1 MTGPP
6 GSSHFS
12 RCRGRR
18 VVRVSLPL
26 PWRLVVGG
34 VRPKSGPE
42 TERDDKVL
50 PLNMGWREAS
60 VKIRSPVPQKAEAT

>member
-50 PLNMGWREAS
+50 PLNMGW
-60 VKIRSPVPQKAEAT
+60 

>member
-1 MTGPP
+1 MAGPP
-6 GSSHFS
+6 GSSS
-12 RCRGRR
+12 PLQGRR
-18 VVRVSLPL
+18 SSGFHRFPDDLF
-26 PWRLVVGG
+26 VGG

-60 VKIRSPVPQKAEAT
+60 VKIRSPAPQKAEAT

>member
-1 MTGPP
+1 MAGLP
-6 GSSHFS
+6 GSSSPVAGGGGSSGFHY
-12 RCRGRR
+12 RCPDD
-18 VVRVSLPL
+18 LF
-26 PWRLVVGG
+26 VGG

-60 VKIRSPVPQKAEAT
+60 VKIRSPAPQKAEAT